1 MSKTIVVTKD
11 MLTIFE
17 GHSICPSEELYKEVT
32 AVTDMI
38 DKVNGGGD
46 YFDGLLVDMGMLTM
60 MKDVWY
66 GRRESFTITL
76 TPTLVGSVQVM

>member
-1 MSKTIVVTKD
+1 MSKTIVVDKS
-11 MLTIFE
+11 MLVQFE
-17 GHSICPSEELYKEVT
+17 GHSICPSEELYKEIT

-76 TPTLVGSVQVM
+76 TPPIVGSVQVV

>member
-1 MSKTIVVTKD
+1 

-17 GHSICPSEELYKEVT
+17 EHTICPSESLYKEIT
-32 AVTDMI
+32 SHTDII
-38 DKVNGGGD
+38 DKVNGEGD
-46 YFDGLLVDMGMLTM
+46 YFDHLLVDKGMLTM

-76 TPTLVGSVQVM
+76 TPTQVGSVDVL